1 MMKNLKKRVN
11 SREDRFKTL
20 FALSRYSI
28 AKDDGSKDILSRS
41 WMHVDERD
49 EVVLA
54 AQQRRRRK
62 PRCVGDSWL
71 FVVTRSMVA
80 ARIYRE
86 DWPRVTTSR
95 NRVDLSLSKRIRHG
109 LVAKIND
116 KRKPR
121 TCEALGRIL
130 MDYSC
135 AHRALAPIASPRLTT
150 PCPVW
155 QGEVSEHARVFFF
168 FSSPP
173 LTCKC
178 IESNPHFKYTSLH
191 LH

>member
-20 FALSRYSI
+20 FTLSRYRI

-86 DWPRVTTSR
+86 DRPRVTTSR

-135 AHRALAPIASPRLTT
+135 AHRALAPIASPHHAMPRLARR
-150 PCPVW
+150 
-155 QGEVSEHARVFFF
+155 GERARACVFLFLL
-168 FSSPP
+168 SS
-173 LTCKC
+173 T
-178 IESNPHFKYTSLH
+178 H
-191 LH
+191 LQVYREQSTF